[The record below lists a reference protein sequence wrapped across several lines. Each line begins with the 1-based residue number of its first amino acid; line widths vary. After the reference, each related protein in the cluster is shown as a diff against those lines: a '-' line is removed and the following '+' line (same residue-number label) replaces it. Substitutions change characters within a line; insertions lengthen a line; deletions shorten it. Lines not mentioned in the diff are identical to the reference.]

1 MADARVSLWL
11 PLLSAA
17 SLLAAPLAWS
27 QTNDFGVG
35 GVLDVPT
42 ARSPAENTL
51 SATISRKDVADIYAI
66 SYQVLPR
73 LETSFRYTISFPRNV
88 RPVTGSF
95 CDLNEE
101 YCRNQLKDR
110 SFEIKYRLLDES
122 ELFPEV
128 SLGIRD
134 LLGTGVWA
142 GEYVAANKR
151 FGNLDVSLGLGW
163 GRLAE
168 RSIAHNPLA
177 EVFDA
182 FAVRD
187 QDTGLGG
194 EFSVKSY
201 FRGPDVGAF
210 GSLRYSIPQWKL
222 DVLAAY
228 NSDSYARE
236 RSFGTIDSADPLSV
250 GLEWEALPNVRLG
263 MSWQQGNSLALKL
276 STALDTGAETP
287 RKPPNGFGAWGPSAR
302 VDVDASRLGWFP
314 RMAGDAEASGI
325 LLRAMKDEADGTLRL
340 RYSNMSY
347 QLEADAVHRVL
358 NLVDQYAPA
367 SVRRVELTGDA
378 LGLPTHT
385 LRIERGS
392 IAERYATM
400 VPPAIQIDRP
410 VEIESPSQ
418 QRRYRYPNGQW
429 SAGLNTR
436 LYLFDPD
443 APLLYQLSLRLR
455 GAADLGSGWSVNGT
469 WVQSLVS
476 QFDRI
481 QRSGDSQLPPV
492 RTDLKRYLQEGES
505 GIDELALV
513 KRGKLGRD
521 LYFQAYGGILE
532 EMYSGVG
539 AEVLWRRVD
548 QPFAVGANVNAV
560 VQRDFD
566 KLFGTRDY
574 KTVTG
579 HVSVYWATPL
589 YGMDVA
595 VHAGRYLARDV
606 GATLEIQKRFANGWS
621 VGAFATLTDV
631 PFEVFGE
638 GSFDKGL
645 IFNIPFDLYSPRNN
659 RGAYRTI
666 LRSINRDGGRM
677 IDNWPGALWEA
688 LRRTHGDRLNE
699 GQSRMIPE

>member
-42 ARSPAENTL
+42 ARSPAENTF

-73 LETSFRYTISFPRNV
+73 LEASFRYTIFNAREISPIPGTRCVPNA
-88 RPVTGSF
+88 TY
-95 CDLNEE
+95 CDGL
-101 YCRNQLKDR
+101 RDR
-110 SFEIKYRLLDES
+110 SFEVKYRLLDETDY
-122 ELFPEV
+122 LPEV
-128 SLGIRD
+128 SVGIRD
-134 LLGTGVWA
+134 LLGTGAWGA
-142 GEYVAANKR
+142 EYVAANKR

-168 RSIAHNPLA
+168 RSISSNPLA
-177 EVFDA
+177 EIFDS
-182 FAVRD
+182 FAVRE
-187 QDTGLGG
+187 TECGLGG

-201 FRGPDVGAF
+201 FRGADVGAF
-210 GSLRYSIPQWKL
+210 GSLRYSIPDWKL

-236 RSFGTIDSADPLSV
+236 RAFGTIDSADPLSV

-287 RKPPNGFGAWGPSAR
+287 RKPPNGFGAWGGNAR
-302 VDVDASRLGWFP
+302 VDPDGPRVGWFP

-378 LGLPTHT
+378 LGLSTHT
-385 LRIERGS
+385 LRIERGA

-443 APLLYQLSLRLR
+443 APLLYQLSLRVR

-481 QRSGDSQLPPV
+481 QRSGESQLPPV

-548 QPFAVGANVNAV
+548 QPFAIGANVNAV

>member
-1 MADARVSLWL
+1 VAELRRASVALIVVVSAFA
-11 PLLSAA
+11 SAQINA
-17 SLLAAPLAWS
+17 

-42 ARSPAENTL
+42 ARSPVENTF
-51 SATISRKDVADIYAI
+51 SATISRKDAIDVYAV

-73 LETSFRYTISFPRNV
+73 LEASFRYSLFND
-88 RPVTGSF
+88 RPKPGSS
-95 CDLNEE
+95 EGT
-101 YCRNQLKDR
+101 KDR
-110 SFEIKYRLLDES
+110 SFEVKYRLFDET
-122 ELFPEV
+122 EYLPEV
-128 SLGIRD
+128 TIGIRD
-134 LLGTGVWA
+134 LLGTGVLGA
-142 GEYVAANKR
+142 EYLVANKR
-151 FGNLDVSLGLGW
+151 FGNLDVSAGLGW
-163 GRLAE
+163 GRLAD
-168 RSIAHNPLA
+168 RAIASNPLTTLSDSFSTR
-177 EVFDA
+177 EGF
-182 FAVRD
+182 
-187 QDTGLGG
+187 TGVGG
-194 EFSVKSY
+194 EFSLKSY

-210 GSLRYSIPQWKL
+210 GSLRYSIPNWKL
-222 DVLAAY
+222 DLLAAY
-228 NSDSYARE
+228 NSDAYLYEASLGV
-236 RSFGTIDSADPLSV
+236 FDSADPLSL

-263 MSWQQGNSLALKL
+263 VSWQQGNSLALKL
-276 STALDTGAETP
+276 STALDTGAEAP
-287 RKPPNGFGAWGPSAR
+287 RKPPNGFGAWGASAK
-302 VDVDASRLGWFP
+302 VDEQAPTLGWFP
-314 RMAGDAEASGI
+314 RMAGDAEASGV
-325 LLRAMKDEADGTLRL
+325 LLRAMKDEDDGTLRL

-347 QLEADAVHRVL
+347 QLEADAVRRVL
-358 NLVDQYAPA
+358 NLVDQYAP
-367 SVRRVELTGDA
+367 STVRRVELTGDA

-385 LRIERGS
+385 LKIERGA
-392 IAERYATM
+392 IAERYAAI
-400 VPPAIQIDRP
+400 VPPAIRIDRP
-410 VEIESPSQ
+410 IEIEQPSQ

-436 LYLFDPD
+436 FYLFDPD
-443 APLLYQLSLRLR
+443 APLLYQLSMRVR
-455 GAADLGSGWSVNGT
+455 GAADLGDGWSVNGT

-521 LYFQAYGGILE
+521 LYYQAYGGILE
-532 EMYSGVG
+532 EMFSGVG

-548 QPFAVGANVNAV
+548 QPFAIGANVNAV

-566 KLFGTRDY
+566 KLFGVRDY

-579 HVSVYWATPL
+579 HVSLYWATPL

-595 VHAGRYLARDV
+595 VHAGRYLARDI

-645 IFNIPFDLYSPRNN
+645 IFNIPFDLYSPRNS
-659 RGAYRTI
+659 RGSYRTI

-677 IDNWPGALWEA
+677 VDNWPGALWEA

-699 GQSRMIPE
+699 GQPRMIPE

>member
-1 MADARVSLWL
+1 MAEQRRASAALIIAMGA
-11 PLLSAA
+11 LSAMQLKA
-17 SLLAAPLAWS
+17 

-42 ARSPAENTL
+42 ARSPAENTF

-73 LETSFRYTISFPRNV
+73 LEASFRYTIFNARDISPIPGTRCVPNA
-88 RPVTGSF
+88 TY
-95 CDLNEE
+95 CDGL
-101 YCRNQLKDR
+101 RDR
-110 SFEIKYRLLDES
+110 SFEVKYRLFDETKY
-122 ELFPEV
+122 LPEV
-128 SLGIRD
+128 SVGIRD
-134 LLGTGVWA
+134 LLGTGAWG
-142 GEYVAANKR
+142 GEYVAANKQ
-151 FGNLDVSLGLGW
+151 FGNLDVSVGLGW
-163 GRLAE
+163 GRFAE
-168 RSIAHNPLA
+168 RSIASNPLA
-177 EVFDA
+177 EIFDS
-182 FAVRD
+182 FAIRE
-187 QDTGLGG
+187 TEFGLGG

-210 GSLRYSIPQWKL
+210 GSVRYSIPDWKL
-222 DVLAAY
+222 DLVAAY

-236 RSFGTIDSADPLSV
+236 RSLGTIDSSDPLSL

-263 MSWQQGNSLALKL
+263 VSWQQGNSVALKL
-276 STALDTGAETP
+276 STALDTGAEAP
-287 RKPPNGFGAWGPSAR
+287 RKPPNGFGAWGASAK
-302 VDVDASRLGWFP
+302 VDEQAPALGWFP
-314 RMAGDAEASGI
+314 RMAGDAEASGV
-325 LLRAMKDEADGTLRL
+325 LLRAMKDEDDGTLRL

-347 QLEADAVHRVL
+347 QLEADAVRRVL
-358 NLVDQYAPA
+358 NLVDQYAP
-367 SVRRVELTGDA
+367 STVRRVELTGDA

-385 LRIERGS
+385 LKIERGA
-392 IAERYATM
+392 IAERYA
-400 VPPAIQIDRP
+400 AIVRPTIRIDRP
-410 VEIESPSQ
+410 IEIEQPSQ

-443 APLLYQLSLRLR
+443 APLLYQLSMRVR

-521 LYFQAYGGILE
+521 LYYQAYGGILE
-532 EMYSGVG
+532 EMFSGVG

-566 KLFGTRDY
+566 KLFGVRDY

-579 HVSVYWATPL
+579 HVSLYWATPL

-595 VHAGRYLARDV
+595 VHAGRYLARDI

-645 IFNIPFDLYSPRNN
+645 IFNIPFDLYSPRNT
-659 RGAYRTI
+659 RSSYRTI

-677 IDNWPGALWEA
+677 VDNWPGALWEA

-699 GQSRMIPE
+699 GQPRMIPE